1 MTATMEDCLLP
12 DVLTRLFAVLK
23 SWADG
28 MDAFR
33 YEMFARRLVAAEHG
47 RPDAVEWAQ
56 AWYNDLEAEE
66 RRAEEDRQREG
77 ERFQKQRDCARTEF
91 KAGCCGNPQYQAFLD
106 TVEHPEKI
114 TGNAQYMAW
123 ISGLMATFEGLRGI
137 HDLSDDERQVIWQHL
152 IQEKRDANLAP
163 RLKKQPDRD
172 VD

>member
-1 MTATMEDCLLP
+1 MTATMADCLSP

-56 AWYNDLEAEE
+56 AWYNDVVAEE
-66 RRAEEDRQREG
+66 RQAEEDRQRER
-77 ERFQKQRDCARTEF
+77 ERFQKQREFARAEF
-91 KAGCCGNPQYQAFLD
+91 EAGRCDNRNYQAFLD
-106 TVEHPEKI
+106 TVEHPEELVSH
-114 TGNAQYMAW
+114 TQFMAW
-123 ISGLMATFEGLRGI
+123 ISELRATFEGLRGI
-137 HDLSDDERQVIWQHL
+137 RKLSDEQRQAIWQRL

-163 RLKKQPDRD
+163 RLRKQSDRN
-172 VD
+172 VG